1 MPDNGHA
8 ATLLGQQVTG
18 AALGMVGLGRIG
30 YQVARRTAG
39 FDMDIL
45 STNRN
50 RNERAEWD
58 LGVRYRP
65 RRAAGTVRLRHPEL
79 PPHRGVAAAPSAP
92 GRSPG

>member
-1 MPDNGHA
+1 
-8 ATLLGQQVTG
+8 
-18 AALGMVGLGRIG
+18 MVGLGRIG

-65 RRAAGTVRLRHPEL
+65 ST
-79 PPHRGVAAAPSAP
+79 SCWN
-92 GRSPG
+92 SPTSSP